1 MSGIVTRN
9 VEDSDCICGIHI
21 ENVVLLCM
29 IIHIML

>member
-21 ENVVLLCM
+21 ENVVLTCM